1 MTTDL
6 RLFDIT
12 LNSSGD
18 ESSNQYKAVIASSA
32 VAAGGLAVVA
42 THGGKFIGVLQDKS
56 TASGIASLVR
66 VAGITKMQAGA
77 SSGHEIE
84 ITEGLLLVCSSKGD
98 GVPSTSAGEAI
109 VGMALEQLSTGSTGI
124 IKVLLGHFGFT
135 T

>member
-12 LNSSGD
+12 PNSSGD
-18 ESSNQYKAVIASSA
+18 ESSNQYKGVIASSA

-77 SSGHEIE
+77 SSGMEIE
-84 ITEGLLLVCSSKGD
+84 ITEGLPLVCSSKGD
-98 GVPSTSAGEAI
+98 AVPSSSTGNAVI
-109 VGMALEQLSTGSTGI
+109 GMALEQLTTGSTGI
-124 IKVLLGHFGFT
+124 IKVLLGRFT

>member
-18 ESSNQYKAVIASSA
+18 ESSNQYKAVNASSA

-42 THGGKFIGVLQDKS
+42 THGGTLIGVLQDKS

-84 ITEGLLLVCSSKGD
+84 ITEGLLLVCSSNGD
-98 GVPSTSAGEAI
+98 GVPSSEAGEAI

>member
-42 THGGKFIGVLQDKS
+42 TRGGKVIGVLPDKS
-56 TASGIASLVR
+56 TASGIASPVR
-66 VAGITKMQAGA
+66 GAGPARCA
-77 SSGHEIE
+77 
-84 ITEGLLLVCSSKGD
+84 
-98 GVPSTSAGEAI
+98 A
-109 VGMALEQLSTGSTGI
+109 
-124 IKVLLGHFGFT
+124 
-135 T
+135 